1 MNYKMKKFRIL
12 MRATALAMAAVAIVA
27 CSKEKTAQQETPLEQ
42 RPKNPNDYTLAEMAE
57 AMSWEEG
64 KAFFENQPIKDYT
77 TVCKQLMIG
86 CSFAEKEAGLP
97 YVISWVW
104 RMPNGCCN
112 PSEPGVCLAI
122 RKKENSSMQSNA
134 KGFFEDGK
142 LILVPTSEDNGFT
155 ADGYLAIGAP
165 IEVQYDSIVIQEGIY
180 TAYYDEETGRYTA
193 VAVDYYRGGQ

>member
-1 MNYKMKKFRIL
+1 
-12 MRATALAMAAVAIVA
+12 
-27 CSKEKTAQQETPLEQ
+27 
-42 RPKNPNDYTLAEMAE
+42 
-57 AMSWEEG
+57 
-64 KAFFENQPIKDYT
+64 
-77 TVCKQLMIG
+77 
-86 CSFAEKEAGLP
+86 
-97 YVISWVW
+97 
-104 RMPNGCCN
+104 
-112 PSEPGVCLAI
+112 
-122 RKKENSSMQSNA
+122 MQSNA